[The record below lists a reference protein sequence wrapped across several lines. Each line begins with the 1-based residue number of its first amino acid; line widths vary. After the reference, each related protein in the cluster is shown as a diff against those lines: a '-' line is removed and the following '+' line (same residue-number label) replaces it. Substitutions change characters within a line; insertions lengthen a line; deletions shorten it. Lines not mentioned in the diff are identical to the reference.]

1 MDEINEN
8 MGEKDLDLLRLDIGR
23 KYLPDP
29 PNTGEKRLP
38 WISVADVLAR
48 AQADGKIP
56 ETKFVPVMPDF
67 DNSEFPKK
75 FGFTP
80 DPGIAPLVK
89 VFYRLGIPPM
99 QSCEGHTDRGM
110 GFPYVGFFNENL
122 FRFLALVKDWDEI
135 NDNGFIIRIVDTKA
149 EEFRGKHFEFI
160 SGYELEKSQSMFERL
175 RKYLEMKYLVRLREI
190 PRSSFDKLRMVSE
203 VEP

>member
-1 MDEINEN
+1 MDEIKEN
-8 MGEKDLDLLRLDIGR
+8 MGEKDIDLLRLDIGR

-29 PNTGEKRLP
+29 PNEGEKRLP
-38 WISVADVLAR
+38 WISVGDVLKKATEN
-48 AQADGKIP
+48 GEIP
-56 ETKFVPVMPDF
+56 ETRFEPVMPDF

-89 VFYRLGIPPM
+89 VFYRLGTAPM
-99 QSCEGHTDRGM
+99 QSCEGHTDRGR

-122 FRFLALVKDWDEI
+122 FRFLVLVKDWDEV

-160 SGYELEKSQSMFERL
+160 SGYDLEKSQQMFERL
-175 RKYLEMKYLVRLREI
+175 RKYLEKKYLPKDNE
-190 PRSSFDKLRMVSE
+190 
-203 VEP
+203 